1 MKPMKILII
10 VVMLLG
16 PSGWGS
22 SLSRA
27 GSTEFTLLYTND
39 ILGEVEPCG

>member
-1 MKPMKILII
+1 MKPMKILMI
-10 VVMLLG
+10 VLVLLG

-22 SLSRA
+22 SPSRA

-39 ILGEVEPCG
+39 TLGEVEPCG